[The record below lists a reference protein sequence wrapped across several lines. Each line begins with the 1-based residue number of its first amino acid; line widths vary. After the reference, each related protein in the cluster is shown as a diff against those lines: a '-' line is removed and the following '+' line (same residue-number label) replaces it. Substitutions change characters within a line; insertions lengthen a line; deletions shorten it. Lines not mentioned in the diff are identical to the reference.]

1 MPKYYFHIRNGDE
14 LEVDDIGTDFASLE
28 LAVGDAKLAAREMIA
43 ELLMA
48 GEVVDGQQFEIAD
61 TRGDVLATVP
71 FQSVLR
77 LH

>member
-61 TRGDVLATVP
+61 TGGDVLATVP